1 MLARTKSHI
10 RPASRLARYI
20 CDTLVK
26 FQENPG
32 KNDKPSQT
40 SSKPGDD
47 HPKDDSEPLDEYS
60 ALADRFSQILEQK
73 ISNSSPSMINT
84 DPTLNKL
91 FNKYHNSM
99 DSSTSAYLKSEPLLF
114 SNRHAKQIYESTPWK
129 GTESAADANLR
140 MIIDSKPKMK
150 RVPKKNIHD
159 IKELALDYKLNEK
172 SNEPATDNFREM
184 YKERLMGPSMFI
196 SDAPSSTVD
205 LIGSVAA
212 AKINAHIDQTT
223 GTFKSPEMDLIRGK
237 PLNKR
242 HLENCTDS
250 NYFMNQVLNTQEIL
264 PPWIESQQ
272 NLAGQIDLLR
282 RDIDKTWFNWFINK
296 SALSDQFYSPS
307 ANSEASIPALLEKF
321 HAKFTPDVIYTL
333 HDTDREYLE
342 ERIKKLNDSIRTYNL
357 QCPSSHLHKF
367 KLVPE
372 NEMKRSYLRTI
383 KDFDAKF
390 EEWFTKNKIKRSSNN
405 IIVQER
411 SGPGFLDLF
420 GSGGSSTSTADGEA
434 TIEVP
439 VKQMDTKLHI
449 WKAIKDAFSK

>member
-1 MLARTKSHI
+1 VKSQ
-10 RPASRLARYI
+10 
-20 CDTLVK
+20 K
-26 FQENPG
+26 NPS
-32 KNDKPSQT
+32 KNDKVNPTISK
-40 SSKPGDD
+40 SSD
-47 HPKDDSEPLDEYS
+47 HEPKDASEPLEEYS

-73 ISNSSPSMINT
+73 ISNSSPSMINS

-99 DSSTSAYLKSEPLLF
+99 DSSASTYLKSEPLLS

-129 GTESAADANLR
+129 GTESTVDANLR

-159 IKELALDYKLNEK
+159 IKEQALDYKLNEK
-172 SNEPATDNFREM
+172 STDSATDNFREM

-196 SDAPSSTVD
+196 SDGPSSAVD

-212 AKINAHIDQTT
+212 AKINAHIDQST
-223 GTFKSPEMDLIRGK
+223 GTFKSSEMELIRGK
-237 PLNKR
+237 PLSKR

-250 NYFMNQVLNTQEIL
+250 NYFMNQILNTQEIL

-296 SALSDQFYSPS
+296 SAMSNQFYSPS
-307 ANSEASIPALLEKF
+307 ANSETSIPPLLEKF
-321 HAKFTPDVIYTL
+321 HAKFTSNVIYTL
-333 HDTDREYLE
+333 HETDTEYIG

-372 NEMKRSYLRTI
+372 TEIKRSYLRTI
-383 KDFDAKF
+383 KDFDSKF
-390 EEWFTKNKIKRSSNN
+390 EEWFSKNKIKRSTNN

-420 GSGGSSTSTADGEA
+420 GSGGSSTSKADEEA

-439 VKQMDTKLHI
+439 VKQIDTKLHI